1 MKEFHADAH
10 REGSQKINR
19 EDVPLAKGY
28 CFIIIRVSSQCKRRE
43 GRREK
48 SVCVLNR
55 NWYFI
60 FIFSIFWGVYRMY
73 VYVCEWWHMITSG
86 GGQKAISVLLRYGLF
101 CWVLLLTPGKL
112 VTSLGR
118 RGMGEDGE
126 RCVSCLC
133 FPSGCK
139 STGIKDVLLHLALHV
154 FSGPHAYTASILCPE
169 PSPYLCCCCR
179 EWFLLSLLFVCFVEG
194 RHGRVVTQCA
204 CGDQRTIHGSWFSP
218 AIT

>member
-1 MKEFHADAH
+1 MY
-10 REGSQKINR
+10 EGIPCRCSQ
-19 EDVPLAKGY
+19 
-28 CFIIIRVSSQCKRRE
+28 RRLPKNKPGRCSFCQGVLLHHNPGLISVQKE
-43 GRREK
+43 GRKEGK

-86 GGQKAISVLLRYGLF
+86 GGQRAISVLLRYGLF

-133 FPSGCK
+133 FPSGCR

-154 FSGPHAYTASILCPE
+154 FWGGFKLRSSC
-169 PSPYLCCCCR
+169 
-179 EWFLLSLLFVCFVEG
+179 
-194 RHGRVVTQCA
+194 
-204 CGDQRTIHGSWFSP
+204 IHSKHFMP
-218 AIT
+218 

>member
-19 EDVPLAKGY
+19 EDVPFAKGY

-86 GGQKAISVLLRYGLF
+86 GGQRAISVLLRYGLF

-133 FPSGCK
+133 FPSGCR

-154 FSGPHAYTASILCPE
+154 FWGGIQTQVLMHTQQAFYALSHLPTFVVVESGFCCP
-169 PSPYLCCCCR
+169 CC
-179 EWFLLSLLFVCFVEG
+179 LFVLWRAGMEG
-194 RHGRVVTQCA
+194 L
-204 CGDQRTIHGSWFSP
+204 
-218 AIT
+218 